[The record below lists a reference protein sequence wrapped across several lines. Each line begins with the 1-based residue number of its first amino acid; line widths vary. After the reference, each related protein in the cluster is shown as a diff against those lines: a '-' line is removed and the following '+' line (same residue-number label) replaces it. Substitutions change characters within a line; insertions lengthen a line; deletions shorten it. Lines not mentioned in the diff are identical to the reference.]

1 VNGTVAQ
8 EQTANGSVRV
18 DIALAVA
25 NSSLG
30 TLHVRIDG
38 TPVAGGGVQM
48 TASTV
53 SIGTSS
59 SPALFSGAVTALD
72 GTQIGAR
79 VTSGDGHSLTL
90 TVALNLDPASGT
102 ATGTLQV
109 DPVQ

>member
-1 VNGTVAQ
+1 MQTTNGLV
-8 EQTANGSVRV
+8 EV
-18 DIALAVA
+18 DIALTVA
-25 NSSLG
+25 NPSLG

-59 SPALFSGAVTALD
+59 NPALFSGAVTSLE

-79 VTSGDGHSLTL
+79 VSSGDGHTL
-90 TVALNLDPASGT
+90 MITVALELDAARGS
-102 ATGTLQV
+102 ATGTVQV
-109 DPVQ
+109 NPIQ